1 MATTAFEVTSLP
13 QLEVLVKEIGGP
25 HRSQINVIV
34 SSCTFGDAVA
44 MAAILR
50 HMTEAYQW
58 RVANFTRLR
67 ALADLYVIVNRIAEV
82 NLPRIRSDVRDAQAV
97 ALLRGR
103 GATIIELAGEIG
115 GPSVDIFAAFVLRLN
130 RLADHIGDRLRSVRA
145 RQGLLDDFASVILN
159 LLFANILLPF
169 P

>member
-50 HMTEAYQW
+50 HVSEAYQW

-67 ALADLYVIVNRIAEV
+67 ALADL
-82 NLPRIRSDVRDAQAV
+82 SDVRDAQAV

-159 LLFANILLPF
+159 LRFANILLPF